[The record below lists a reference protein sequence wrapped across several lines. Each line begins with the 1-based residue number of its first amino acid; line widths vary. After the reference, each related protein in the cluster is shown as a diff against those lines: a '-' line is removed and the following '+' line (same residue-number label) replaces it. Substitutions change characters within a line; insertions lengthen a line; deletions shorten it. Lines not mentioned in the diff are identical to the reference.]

1 MCSKK
6 KGKQHHP
13 AVWNQ
18 PWKIMIIASLHSI
31 KITIRQNF
39 NTSAG
44 ASLVDPTAITFEINV
59 HSTCKQSLW
68 SYLIS
73 KGCLNEAE
81 KNFIC
86 FSGLFGFGL
95 VHDAHHLINP
105 FRQQC
110 EALHLVD
117 VMSVL
122 VSLSPPASH
131 NNTICL
137 KDFHTVS
144 ARMNEWMN
152 ASKHWVSDQTDFDLF
167 SSCNWGLV
175 LWLLSPIFV
184 PSSLPTRDRTSPV
197 GSSLRVRSIRDLSAC
212 NTKLEFC
219 GGNTNIHDR
228 LNDYV
233 SNPSD
238 LHL

>member
-1 MCSKK
+1 
-6 KGKQHHP
+6 
-13 AVWNQ
+13 
-18 PWKIMIIASLHSI
+18 MIIASLHSI

-105 FRQQC
+105 LRQQC

-137 KDFHTVS
+137 KRLSHS
-144 ARMNEWMN
+144 ECKNEWMQAN
-152 ASKHWVSDQTDFDLF
+152 TVSFWSDWLWSLLLLQLRFGSLASVSHLCPIQFADQ
-167 SSCNWGLV
+167 
-175 LWLLSPIFV
+175 
-184 PSSLPTRDRTSPV
+184 RQ
-197 GSSLRVRSIRDLSAC
+197 DLS
-212 NTKLEFC
+212 
-219 GGNTNIHDR
+219 GGLISAGTVDQRSVR
-228 LNDYV
+228 LQHQV
-233 SNPSD
+233 RVLRRKHKHSRSAQW
-238 LHL
+238 LCITS